1 MKCTYST
8 STIDRVVHFHGH
20 RCPGLAIGIRA
31 AELAAREFPDT
42 PATSLVCI
50 TETDMCGVDAI
61 QFLTGCTF
69 GKGNLMHRDYGKMAF
84 SFFDRSSDRGIRLVL
99 KDYQPDDERQEMAQ
113 LMADSLTG
121 ELSDEG
127 RRRLSEMRQRSE
139 EVVMSLPLDELF
151 TMEHLDQGPP
161 RPARILQSLTCAACS
176 EKTMESRTR
185 RLAGRTLCIPCF
197 RNIEQKQ

>member
-1 MKCTYST
+1 MSCSYST
-8 STIDRVVHFHGH
+8 STIERVVLFHGH

-31 AELAAREFPDT
+31 AELAVRELPDT
-42 PATSLVCI
+42 PATSLVCV

-69 GKGNLMHRDYGKMAF
+69 GKGNLIHRDYGKMAF

-99 KDYQPDDERQEMAQ
+99 KDYQPDDERQEMAR

-121 ELSDEG
+121 ALSGVDQ
-127 RRRLSEMRQRSE
+127 RRLSELRQRSE
-139 EVVMSLPLDELF
+139 EVLMSLPLDELF
-151 TMEHLDQGPP
+151 AMEHLDQVPP
-161 RPARILQSLTCAACS
+161 RPARILQSLTCAVCL

-185 RLAGRTLCIPCF
+185 RLGGRTLCIPCF

>member
-1 MKCTYST
+1 MNCSYSA
-8 STIDRVVHFHGH
+8 STIDQVVSFHGH

-69 GKGNLMHRDYGKMAF
+69 GKGNLIHRDYGKMAF
-84 SFFDRSSDRGIRLVL
+84 SFFDRSSERGIRLVL
-99 KDYQPDDERQEMAQ
+99 KDYQPDDERQEMTR

-121 ELSDEG
+121 ELSDTG
-127 RRRLSEMRQRSE
+127 HRRLGELRQRSE
-139 EVVMSLPLDELF
+139 ELIMNLPLDELF
-151 TMEHLDQGPP
+151 TMEHLNQSPP
-161 RPARILQSLTCAACS
+161 RPARILQSLTCEACS
-176 EKTMESRTR
+176 ETTMESRTR
-185 RLAGRTLCIPCF
+185 RLAGRTLCIPCS

>member
-1 MKCTYST
+1 MKCSYSA

-42 PATSLVCI
+42 PAASLVCI

-69 GKGNLMHRDYGKMAF
+69 GKGNLIHRDYGKMAF
-84 SFFDRSSDRGIRLVL
+84 SFFDRTTDRGTRLVL
-99 KDYQPDDERQEMAQ
+99 KDYQTDGELQEMTR
-113 LMADSLTG
+113 LMADGMTG
-121 ELSDEG
+121 ELSDAG
-127 RRRLSEMRQRSE
+127 RQRLSELRQRCE
-139 EVVMSLPLDELF
+139 EQIMSLSLDELF
-151 TMEHLDQGPP
+151 AAERLDQGPP
-161 RPARILQSLTCAACS
+161 RPARILQSLSCAACS

-185 RLAGRTLCIPCF
+185 RLGGQTLCIPCF
-197 RNIEQKQ
+197 RKIEQKE